1 MPAPERQ
8 RVERRIQMEIAPSD
22 IAKGMKVYGTD
33 GEKLGTV
40 AEVYTETPAQAE
52 AAGPEDT
59 ADASGTLYIKVERGG
74 ILGLGTKDLYIP
86 FAAVTEVAAG
96 EAVTVNGTKDECSDR
111 YGNNPDVLGS

>member
-1 MPAPERQ
+1 MPAPTRQ

-40 AEVYTETPAQAE
+40 AEVYTGTPAETE
-52 AAGPEDT
+52 AAGSKDA
-59 ADASGTLYIKVERGG
+59 ADATGTLYIKVEHGG
-74 ILGLGTKDLYIP
+74 VLGLGTKDLYIP

-96 EAVTVNGTKDECSDR
+96 ETLTVNGTKDECSDR
-111 YGNNPDVLGS
+111 YGNKPDVLGS

>member
-40 AEVYTETPAQAE
+40 AEVYT
-52 AAGPEDT
+52 G
-59 ADASGTLYIKVERGG
+59 DASR
-74 ILGLGTKDLYIP
+74 
-86 FAAVTEVAAG
+86 
-96 EAVTVNGTKDECSDR
+96 NGAC
-111 YGNNPDVLGS
+111 